1 MEGTAMKRAHILI
14 LSLAVT
20 AALSAGIVPA
30 LVAGVTADQREETP
44 VGTPEDEAAIR
55 ALFDQQGEAWNR
67 HDGEGLA
74 AGFAHDADFINI
86 TAKAL
91 RGRAEIARHHNEIFN
106 GVYRNATGER
116 GELRIRF
123 IRPDVATIEASSK
136 LTLPGQPDRHAHF
149 LAVASRQHG
158 KWELRAFHN
167 MVPFVPPP
175 PPQQ

>member
-1 MEGTAMKRAHILI
+1 MMKRSQILI
-14 LSLAVT
+14 LSLAIT
-20 AALSAGIVPA
+20 AAFGAGTVPG
-30 LVAGVTADQREETP
+30 LVAGVVADQPQEQA
-44 VGTPEDEAAIR
+44 VGTPDDEAAIR
-55 ALFDQQGEAWNR
+55 ALFDQQSEAWNR
-67 HDGEGLA
+67 HDGESLA
-74 AGFAHDADFINI
+74 AGFAQDADFINI

-91 RGRAEIARHHNEIFN
+91 RGRAEIARHHNEIFS

-149 LAVASRQHG
+149 LAVASRQDG

-175 PPQQ
+175 PPQ